1 MPEIDLA
8 AIQLLVLDVDG
19 VLTDGRIVLTPAG
32 EEIKSFHAR
41 DGAGLKYWKRAGG
54 RIAIITGRSSP
65 AVARRAAELEVDA
78 VRLGAKAKL
87 LAYREV
93 LAELGF
99 TPAQTAVMGDDLPD
113 LPLMRHCA
121 LAAAPA
127 DAEEIVRRA
136 AHFVARRDGGAG
148 CVRELIECIL
158 QKAGKWDAI
167 LQRYLPVEGE
177 MP

>member
-1 MPEIDLA
+1 MPEIDFA

-32 EEIKSFHAR
+32 GEIKSFNAR
-41 DGAGLKYWKRAGG
+41 DGAGMKYWKRAGG

-65 AVARRAAELEVDA
+65 AVTRRAAELEVDA
-78 VRLGAKAKL
+78 LRLGAKAKL
-87 LAYREV
+87 SAYREV
-93 LAELGF
+93 LAELGL
-99 TPAQTAVMGDDLPD
+99 TGDQAAVMGDDLPD

-127 DAEEIVRRA
+127 DADEMVLQA
-136 AHFVARRDGGAG
+136 AHYVARRNGGDG
-148 CVRELIECIL
+148 CVRELIEWVL
-158 QKAGKWDAI
+158 KKAGKWDAI